1 MPRFRLL
8 APALF
13 VLSAACGPAEE
24 APPSFATDQ
33 PRFFQGLNLLSDD
46 TRTAFPDFER
56 RWDRIAQDTIARL
69 EAGEIVEEKEQKSAA
84 QALLYAAFALVAG
97 QHALEDGY
105 LRPAELVRPP
115 RYSKGDDVDEQRARM
130 QRAREWLKHAADL
143 DPTDE
148 RIATVI
154 RSCTFNLQTIDSVYT
169 ADVLLDLNS
178 AASQSWFGTFTAIM
192 LVRDPSLHPGYAP
205 HIEQLL
211 GIACGTSRFN
221 CSGGGPA
228 PEPPTGER
236 WLTKEVMGPL
246 LLSDLLTKRG
256 ESQLQRADL
265 NPAMAGVLLPEAV
278 GRLKAAQGF
287 LTAAQKA
294 AADPALAHFPAKS
307 RLPERTERL
316 KLLVDAAAAR
326 LATGTGPELPDP
338 AYYKTHSYL
347 DAYQCVACHTAG
359 PTTQSL
365 PR

>member
-143 DPTDE
+143 DPSDD

-154 RSCTFNLQTIDSVYT
+154 RSCTFNLQTSCSTSTRWRVRAGLAPSPPSCWCAIPAFIPATRHTSSSCLASPAVRRAST
-169 ADVLLDLNS
+169 ARGED
-178 AASQSWFGTFTAIM
+178 
-192 LVRDPSLHPGYAP
+192 RRPSLRPV
-205 HIEQLL
+205 
-211 GIACGTSRFN
+211 S
-221 CSGGGPA
+221 
-228 PEPPTGER
+228 
-236 WLTKEVMGPL
+236 
-246 LLSDLLTKRG
+246 
-256 ESQLQRADL
+256 
-265 NPAMAGVLLPEAV
+265 AG
-278 GRLKAAQGF
+278 
-287 LTAAQKA
+287 
-294 AADPALAHFPAKS
+294 
-307 RLPERTERL
+307 
-316 KLLVDAAAAR
+316 
-326 LATGTGPELPDP
+326 
-338 AYYKTHSYL
+338 
-347 DAYQCVACHTAG
+347 
-359 PTTQSL
+359 
-365 PR
+365 